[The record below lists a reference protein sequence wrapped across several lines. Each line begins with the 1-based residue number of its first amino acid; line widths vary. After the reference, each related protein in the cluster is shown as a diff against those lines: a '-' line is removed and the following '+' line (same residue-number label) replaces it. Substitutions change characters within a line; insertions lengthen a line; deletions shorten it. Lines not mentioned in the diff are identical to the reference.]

1 MAVRQVLFLGNPRLY
16 ETSVPVE
23 KEELDAL
30 RSVVQDLH
38 DTLMEFRSKYGAGRA
53 VAAPQIEVMKR
64 LIYMHIDSPVVL
76 INPRID
82 QKSPEMIQLWDDC
95 MSFPDLLVKVQ
106 RHKACRIQYKD
117 MEWKEQTRMLE
128 GDLSELLQHECDHL
142 DGVLAVS
149 RAVDKYSFALRSQR
163 QYLA

>member
-30 RSVVQDLH
+30 RGVVQDLH

-149 RAVDKYSFALRSQR
+149 RALDKYSFALRNQR
-163 QYLA
+163 HYLA